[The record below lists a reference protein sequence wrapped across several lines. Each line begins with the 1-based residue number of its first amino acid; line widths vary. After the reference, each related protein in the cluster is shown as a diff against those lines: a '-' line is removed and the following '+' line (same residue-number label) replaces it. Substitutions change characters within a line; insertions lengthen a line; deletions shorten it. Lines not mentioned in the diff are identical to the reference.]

1 MKKLCYSTFIAF
13 WSSVATMLA
22 LHALATEQGTKPGAG
37 SADRVYTLAEV
48 QQHNKLDDCWMAIE
62 GNVYDVTAY
71 VDKHPTPPSV
81 LQPWCGAEATEG
93 MRTKGYGNDHSPA
106 AWEMLK
112 DFRIGKL
119 AQ

>member
-22 LHALATEQGTKPGAG
+22 LHALAADQEVKPAAG
-37 SADRVYTLAEV
+37 GEEKSYTLAEV
-48 QQHNKLDDCWMAIE
+48 QQHDTEQDCWMVIE
-62 GNVYDVTAY
+62 GKVYDITAY
-71 VDKHPTPPSV
+71 VDRHPAPPSV
-81 LQPWCGAEATEG
+81 LLPWCGTEATEG

-106 AWEMLK
+106 AWELLEQ
-112 DFRIGKL
+112 FRIGTL